1 MSAYDITEFMR
12 TSYRPFAYCVPL
24 TPIPPE
30 YCVTKGGVTLKYVL
44 DILSVY
50 FKHKIYLPYS
60 VALYHDG
67 KVQLHVKREES

>member
-1 MSAYDITEFMR
+1 MYAYFVQTLCVLR
-12 TSYRPFAYCVPL
+12 TSNPH
-24 TPIPPE
+24 PPE
-30 YCVTKGGVTLKYVL
+30 YCVTRGGVTLIYVL
-44 DILSVY
+44 DTLSVY